1 MPNSLQSLIPS
12 LGVSDIQRSLVFYR
26 DCFGFSIVDSHESD
40 GELVWC
46 RLRSGGAELMLQ
58 QLTTDQLERALS
70 LGYRR
75 WVIYVRPENI
85 KQVHGSLADAG
96 HDVSEIKSTRY
107 GSEECYVIDPDG
119 YDIWISG
126 PVEGGDVPDDKKD

>member
-119 YDIWISG
+119 YEIWISG
-126 PVEGGDVPDDKKD
+126 PVEGGDVQDDKKD